1 MGNSQGKPVDL
12 NGEVNLNHFR
22 LLRVVGRGAFGKVR
36 IVERKDTALS
46 FALKYIRKDEV
57 VRSESVRNII
67 RERRMLEHV
76 NHPFICNLRYS
87 FQDIEYM
94 YLVVDLMSGGDLR
107 FHISRKTFTEDAGII
122 HRDVKPDNVLLDA
135 DGHVHLTD
143 FNVASDIIAGKMLTS
158 KSGTLAYLAPEV
170 YSGRGYDVRADW
182 WSLGVLFYEC
192 IYNKRPFE
200 GNSETSLTNVILH
213 ANAKFPI
220 TQPAV
225 STPCVQAIRR
235 ALEPNPDIRL
245 GHTWENFIEDPFFA
259 VIDFVMLEAKQIEPV
274 FVPSADKTNFDAT
287 YDLEELLLEEAPL
300 EARARRQK
308 PREKLKDDATDKEIR
323 EEELYRSIERDFHS
337 FDYTVAAYKKITA
350 SQGEG
355 TNQEVPI
362 AQVSSIPQALTTN
375 DARAAPPP
383 TNGNYQSSSDPRS
396 RAHSQGGR
404 LVRNASGPQPQQSQH
419 MPPSYKTVQQS
430 GLVQSPS
437 GGMSFTLEGT
447 GSWSDLARRD
457 NTLPTDA
464 NALGDDKAGGSGGM
478 FGFLGRKRRGYSP
491 KPKERG
497 VLGKEGARQI
507 IG

>member
-36 IVERKDTALS
+36 IVERKDTSLS

-107 FHISRKTFTEDAGII
+107 FHISRKTFTEDAVRFWIAELGCALRYVHGQGII

-143 FNVASDIIAGKMLTS
+143 FNVASDVIPGKVLTS

-170 YSGRGYDVRADW
+170 YAGKGYTVTADW

-192 IYNKRPFE
+192 IYNKPWRE
-200 GNSETSLTNVILH
+200 REV
-213 ANAKFPI
+213 
-220 TQPAV
+220 
-225 STPCVQAIRR
+225 
-235 ALEPNPDIRL
+235 
-245 GHTWENFIEDPFFA
+245 
-259 VIDFVMLEAKQIEPV
+259 EPV
-274 FVPSADKTNFDAT
+274 FVPSSDKTNFDAT

-308 PREKLKDDATDKEIR
+308 PREKLKDDATEKEIR
-323 EEELYRSIERDFHS
+323 EEELYRSIERDFQP
-337 FDYTVAAYKKITA
+337 FDYTVAAYNKLA
-350 SQGEG
+350 AMQNGEG
-355 TNQEVPI
+355 AEMNSGAGQTDENAHAHGQAMSVNTAVP
-362 AQVSSIPQALTTN
+362 AN
-375 DARAAPPP
+375 P
-383 TNGNYQSSSDPRS
+383 TNGNPSLYQ
-396 RAHSQGGR
+396 
-404 LVRNASGPQPQQSQH
+404 ASTGQQSQQH
-419 MPPSYKTVQQS
+419 ADGQHRPHDARRGPGEGRL
-430 GLVQSPS
+430 GLPHCHRIQTLQSPT
-437 GGMSFTLEGT
+437 GGIQMTIDAA
-447 GSWSDLARRD
+447 GSWSQLARQD
-457 NTLPTDA
+457 ATLPADA
-464 NALGDDKAGGSGGM
+464 NTVTDDKSSSSSGGV
-478 FGFLGRKRRGYSP
+478 FSIFGRKKGRGHSP

-497 VLGKEGARQI
+497 VLGKEGARVV